1 VRSASINSTTF
12 SRLKTH
18 TRKIDISTDS
28 VTPERLAAVSSQCDV
43 RGIRRR
49 EPVTRS
55 LAASH
60 AARAQPRRRTDRG
73 YRRSGVRAV
82 AMPAPSSAAEV
93 LPLLGCE
100 TDARSRGEGASR
112 ERARGW
118 RVAVFAAG
126 AHARTHDFKE
136 DNNGRLDPNVRRRR
150 RLSRR
155 AHARRSPS
163 CASWVLSDVSEIS
176 PDRPTSLDVLSSSR
190 RPLLPDTRFLTVS
203 SHAILTYQLRS
214 RSCAPWVWRAR
225 RSARA
230 TSARSPRGSGARGTT
245 ARAHPSPVT
254 ARPAVAT
261 PRAPS
266 ARRTN
271 RSSGRTT
278 TLP

>member
-1 VRSASINSTTF
+1 MCARSPCPRLPAPRRFCLCSGARRMRVRAERGLRGNARADGASPFSPQVRTREHTISRRTATVASTRASGVSARLAEGTRASIAAPRGCCPMFPKSLPGP
-12 SRLKTH
+12 S
-18 TRKIDISTDS
+18 
-28 VTPERLAAVSSQCDV
+28 ER
-43 RGIRRR
+43 
-49 EPVTRS
+49 
-55 LAASH
+55 
-60 AARAQPRRRTDRG
+60 
-73 YRRSGVRAV
+73 
-82 AMPAPSSAAEV
+82 
-93 LPLLGCE
+93 
-100 TDARSRGEGASR
+100 
-112 ERARGW
+112 
-118 RVAVFAAG
+118 
-126 AHARTHDFKE
+126 
-136 DNNGRLDPNVRRRR
+136 
-150 RLSRR
+150 
-155 AHARRSPS
+155 
-163 CASWVLSDVSEIS
+163 
-176 PDRPTSLDVLSSSR
+176 LDVLSSSR
-190 RPLLPDTRFLTVS
+190 GLGPDTRFLTVS